1 MSTTDKKIFVKKA
14 LSDNWEDINT
24 KFDGVCV
31 LGLSGMDEIG
41 DAINVYDE
49 QWINSDVEDFHVVG
63 GRMIRKN
70 VDITLTFIV
79 GKRYASN
86 ESMDVQMMHDFFT
99 HYICNTDGFYIRNEH
114 TRKTAHV
121 ACLKAYKPTT
131 SHIRRLRDGT
141 DEENSYILGSV
152 TLHTLEK
159 ITT

>member
-1 MSTTDKKIFVKKA
+1 MSTTDKKIFVKKK

-41 DAINVYDE
+41 DSVNVYDE

-79 GKRYASN
+79 GKRYATNS
-86 ESMDVQMMHDFFT
+86 SMDVQMMHDFFVD
-99 HYICNTDGFYIRNEH
+99 YICNTSDFYIRNEH
-114 TRKTAHV
+114 INKMAHV

-141 DEENSYILGSV
+141 DEENSYIMGSI
-152 TLHTLEK
+152 TLHTLGK

>member
-1 MSTTDKKIFVKKA
+1 MSTTDKKIFVKKT

-41 DAINVYDE
+41 DTVNVYDE

-79 GKRYASN
+79 GKRYATN
-86 ESMDVQMMHDFFT
+86 PSMDVQMMHDFFVD
-99 HYICNTDGFYIRNEH
+99 YICNTDGFYIRNEH
-114 TRKTAHV
+114 IKKTAHV

-131 SHIRRLRDGT
+131 SHVRRLRDGT
-141 DEENSYILGSV
+141 DEENSYIMGSV

>member
-1 MSTTDKKIFVKKA
+1 MSTTDKKIFVKKT

-24 KFDGVCV
+24 KFDGICV

-41 DAINVYDE
+41 DTVNVYDE

-70 VDITLTFIV
+70 IDITLTFIV
-79 GKRYASN
+79 GKRYATNS
-86 ESMDVQMMHDFFT
+86 SMDVQMTHDFFID
-99 HYICNTDGFYIRNEH
+99 YICNTSDFYIRNEH
-114 TRKTAHV
+114 INKTAHV

-131 SHIRRLRDGT
+131 SHIRRKRDGT
-141 DEENSYILGSV
+141 DEENSYIMGSI